1 MNFVI
6 GNTRINIT
14 STNQEKRKRGTTRM
28 LENRNVNIITDADS
42 KKLVLINDI
51 RFKGKRQID
60 WDDVKQYL
68 KGYVG
73 DYYEIEEN
81 AECIFIGNELPEEYT
96 ESESRKSLMGAN
108 AKAKANAATAIPE
121 LIQIASN
128 PAYEENRK
136 EKHVKN
142 AMHGWY
148 RYDVRFAL
156 PVYEENVLVRY
167 NIFYA
172 QLLINHAE
180 NGKKYLYDILA
191 VKKETSRP

>member
-1 MNFVI
+1 MI
-6 GNTRINIT
+6 
-14 STNQEKRKRGTTRM
+14 
-28 LENRNVNIITDADS
+28 ENRNVNIITDADD

-60 WDDVKQYL
+60 WEDVKQYL

-81 AECIFIGNELPEEYT
+81 AERIFIGNELPEEYT
-96 ESESRKSLMGAN
+96 ESESRKSLMGTN

-136 EKHVKN
+136 EKHSKD
-142 AMHGWY
+142 AMFGWY
-148 RYDVRFAL
+148 RYDVRFAF
-156 PVYEENVLVRY
+156 PVYEENILARY
-167 NIFYA
+167 NIFHA
-172 QLLINHAE
+172 RLLINHAE
-180 NGKKYLYDILA
+180 SGRKYLYDILA
-191 VKKETSRP
+191 IKKETSKP